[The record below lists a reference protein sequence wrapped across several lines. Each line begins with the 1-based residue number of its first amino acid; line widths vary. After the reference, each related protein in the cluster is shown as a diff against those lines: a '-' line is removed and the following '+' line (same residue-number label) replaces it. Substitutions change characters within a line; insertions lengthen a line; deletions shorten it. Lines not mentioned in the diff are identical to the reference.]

1 MNLKRYQTNILIAPL
16 EDCPAIPDVVVF
28 QGNVGQMIAIL
39 RGYFHNKKEGL
50 TFDTTSLAAC
60 ADAIVAQSVDVRYS

>member
-16 EDCPAIPDVVVF
+16 EDCPVVPDVVVF

-39 RGYFHNKKEGL
+39 RGYFHNKKVGL
-50 TFDTTSLAAC
+50 TFDTTSLATC
-60 ADAIVAQSVDVRYS
+60 ADAIIAQSVDVRYS